1 MRTHVSY
8 IHASAAALIM
18 TASIFMRESWYDAK
32 IRSLHQGKL
41 FYDLPLKIRVPD
53 NHLLRFAFHPM
64 KICKLVKNRVGSYP
78 ANAMSPNSVVWGLG
92 RAWRHAN
99 TQRPVHM
106 NRGRAGRSGDQ
117 YICTG
122 CIAQGCVSL

>member
-8 IHASAAALIM
+8 IHASAAALSM

-78 ANAMSPNSVVWGLG
+78 ANAMSPILSFGVLEELG
-92 RAWRHAN
+92 V
-99 TQRPVHM
+99 TQI
-106 NRGRAGRSGDQ
+106 RSARF
-117 YICTG
+117 T
-122 CIAQGCVSL
+122 